1 VNKKSKYLYKI
12 KKYAKRFK
20 QYVIFFLVLT
30 LVLLG
35 TWCVPPKWTEKVVEE
50 LKAKY
55 LVEKL
60 EEKDG

>member
-1 VNKKSKYLYKI
+1 MNKISKYLFKVN
-12 KKYAKRFK
+12 KYAKRLK

-30 LVLLG
+30 LVLMG
-35 TWCVPPKWTEKVVEE
+35 TWCVPPKWTEKVIQE

-60 EEKDG
+60 DEKDG